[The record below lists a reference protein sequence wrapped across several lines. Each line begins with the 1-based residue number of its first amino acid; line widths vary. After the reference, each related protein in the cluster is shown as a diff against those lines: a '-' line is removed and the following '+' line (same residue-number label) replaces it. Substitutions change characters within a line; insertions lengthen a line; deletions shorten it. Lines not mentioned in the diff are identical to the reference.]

1 MKFINKTDL
10 LQYFANEYIKPG
22 DKVLV
27 LGCYIPELK
36 NIVEFVDSEVFFV
49 KDTSDH
55 GIDLTSNY
63 KNLPFEDESFNIV
76 MNFVDFD
83 FKFDFLKKGGIL
95 FINQKIINGIDYY
108 HCSESLFTVL
118 RS

>member
-1 MKFINKTDL
+1 MKFINEIDL

-27 LGCYIPELK
+27 LGCYIHEFK
-36 NIVEFVDSEVFFV
+36 NIIQFIDSEVFFV
-49 KDTSDH
+49 KDTNDH

-63 KNLPFEDESFNIV
+63 KNLPFEDESFDIV
-76 MNFVDFD
+76 MSFVNFD

-95 FINQKIINGIDYY
+95 FINDGIINGIDYY
-108 HCSESLFTVL
+108 NYSDKLFTVL
-118 RS
+118 IY